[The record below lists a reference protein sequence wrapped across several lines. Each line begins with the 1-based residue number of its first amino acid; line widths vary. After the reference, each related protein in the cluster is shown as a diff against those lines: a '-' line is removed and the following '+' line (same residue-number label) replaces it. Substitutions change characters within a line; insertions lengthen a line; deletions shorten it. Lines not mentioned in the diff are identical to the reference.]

1 MAGLLAHSPVG
12 DTECTA
18 GLLEAISGQMKA
30 CFLFFAGKLC
40 RLYMLFKQCP
50 HTHGQQS
57 HITTEYF
64 SEEFE
69 GTSSLHRCLI
79 REVM

>member
-1 MAGLLAHSPVG
+1 MAGLLAHSTLG

-30 CFLFFAGKLC
+30 CYFCLNLAGKLC

-50 HTHGQQS
+50 NTHGQQS
-57 HITTEYF
+57 HITTEY
-64 SEEFE
+64 
-69 GTSSLHRCLI
+69 LL
-79 REVM
+79 